1 MVPKMTPAIEVLAP
15 LAPSE
20 GPFSPII
27 AGTSWEAVLTAYLN
41 AAVDSPNTVRA
52 YRRHCTMACQRM
64 GIATLAE
71 LNGAMLAAYRA
82 EVAGNPALG
91 PASQALALYAVRSF
105 LKWAGILGAHALNQ
119 QVLEVSLRP
128 PRATVRNPYM
138 ILTADETTRLWQAAA
153 TRPNRYALICICLGA
168 GLRISEIAALL
179 VQDCYQDLEG
189 GPAIRVYQGKG
200 GKDRTVPMLPEFFQ
214 GITAYLEATGRDL
227 TSSGRV
233 FAAEDQAR
241 AFRGQGAR
249 ISTPALS
256 FMLKRIL
263 AGAGI
268 ESHRVG
274 VHALRH
280 TYAIGV
286 LRESKN
292 LTVVQKLLGHSS
304 VTTTSRYVDH
314 LQIGELRD
322 ALPKNGP
329 ATQP

>member
-1 MVPKMTPAIEVLAP
+1 M
-15 LAPSE
+15 
-20 GPFSPII
+20 
-27 AGTSWEAVLTAYLN
+27 
-41 AAVDSPNTVRA
+41 
-52 YRRHCTMACQRM
+52 
-64 GIATLAE
+64 
-71 LNGAMLAAYRA
+71 
-82 EVAGNPALG
+82 
-91 PASQALALYAVRSF
+91 RSF
-105 LKWAGILGAHALNQ
+105 LKWTGSLGAHGLNH
-119 QVLEVSLRP
+119 QVIDVSLRP
-128 PRATVRNPYM
+128 PRATVRSPYR

-168 GLRISEIAALL
+168 GLRISEIAARP
-179 VQDCYQDLEG
+179 VQDCYEHMEG
-189 GPAIRVYQGKG
+189 GPALHIRQGKG
-200 GKDRTVPMLPEFFQ
+200 GKDRIVPMRPEFFQ

-233 FAAEDQAR
+233 FVAEDQAK

-256 FMLKRIL
+256 FMPKATL
-263 AGAGI
+263 AEAGI

-314 LQIGELRD
+314 LEIGELRD
-322 ALPKNGP
+322 ALPKSG
-329 ATQP
+329 AAAQPGQSAASPKWKPRWEWQRPGLDSAPGRA